1 MEASRVRKSVGCETT
16 FPYDLTSFDAMT
28 DELYKLAAKLNGR
41 LDRAGFRGNTLT
53 LKIKFA
59 DFRLQT
65 RSLSPGYELFASAEI
80 FPLATALLR
89 DAGIEGHPVRLLGL
103 SVRKPDPP
111 GAARTVPAVE
121 PRPLTVMLQVVFQ
134 QVAHRNHFTFAL
146 LQHAQ

>member
-1 MEASRVRKSVGCETT
+1 MILNQDERFGKAGRLYYEFAHGIDLRPVEASRVRKSVGCETT

-103 SVRKPDPP
+103 SVGNPTHP
-111 GAARTVPAVE
+111 V
-121 PRPLTVMLQVVFQ
+121 
-134 QVAHRNHFTFAL
+134 
-146 LQHAQ
+146 QHELYRQLSLDL

>member
-80 FPLATALLR
+80 FPAATA
-89 DAGIEGHPVRLLGL
+89 A
-103 SVRKPDPP
+103 
-111 GAARTVPAVE
+111 AARCRHRRTSGTAARPVGRQSDPTGFSTNCTVS
-121 PRPLTVMLQVVFQ
+121 
-134 QVAHRNHFTFAL
+134 
-146 LQHAQ
+146 